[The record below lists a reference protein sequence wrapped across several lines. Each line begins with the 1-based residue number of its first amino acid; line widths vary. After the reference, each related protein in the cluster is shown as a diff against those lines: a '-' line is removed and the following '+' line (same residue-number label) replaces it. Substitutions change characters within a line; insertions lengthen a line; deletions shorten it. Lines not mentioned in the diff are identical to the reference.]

1 MIKVGLKLAMSDW
14 VSRSKDFRVGFQKLL
29 TCQIFVNK
37 AFTSMKKSSLRQTN
51 DKFLLDDEILECD
64 WLIVSIERL
73 FSLFYSVRARLA
85 IIHTKN
91 PPRKNSKSESLLR
104 HYYVIQNEF
113 NDRYFIVCCQ
123 LYLWRID
130 I

>member
-1 MIKVGLKLAMSDW
+1 
-14 VSRSKDFRVGFQKLL
+14 
-29 TCQIFVNK
+29 
-37 AFTSMKKSSLRQTN
+37 MKKSSLRQTN

-91 PPRKNSKSESLLR
+91 PPRKNPKSESLLR
-104 HYYVIQNEF
+104 HYYVIQNEDY
-113 NDRYFIVCCQ
+113 NFIVCCQ